1 LAENFNFTTPQNG
14 IWVESWYDD
23 MDDRVLSL
31 LIPFL
36 KEIVI
41 EQTDVRNVLTDEIK
55 HSVIYKSLDE
65 GKNIP
70 SVESMLAK

>member
-1 LAENFNFTTPQNG
+1 
-14 IWVESWYDD
+14 

-31 LIPFL
+31 LLPFL

-41 EQTDVRNVLTDEIK
+41 EQIDVRNVLTDEIK
-55 HSVIYKSLDE
+55 HFVIYKNLDE

-70 SVESMLAK
+70 SIESMLAKWL